1 MISRRL
7 FLTGAATAAT
17 ALTYPAWG
25 SALSPDATAAPAT
38 CELALQN
45 KSLPGTV
52 RAYVTGHEQ
61 GTDRWVLLKPDGGV
75 YHPDS
80 PAAPQTPL
88 PVDCAIPLGAAG
100 SAPKVL
106 TLPQMY
112 GARVYFV
119 RDDTLDFFLNPGPS
133 LVEPAFATST
143 DANYGKTWS
152 FCEFTFN
159 SDQLYANISYVDL
172 VTALPIG
179 LTLEGDAT
187 HTVAPL
193 PDGAVEKIAADLAAQ
208 TAKDGQPWDKLVIR
222 GGDGKVLRVISPQNL
237 MAPYF
242 DRPDQMPFR
251 DVWDSYVDQV
261 WEKYRTTD
269 LKIDLQGGRGV
280 FTGRVSGDT
289 PHLQRRA
296 QLPQARLEGHLHLQ
310 PRPVHQQPGRPRRQ
324 EGPPRPS
331 RRRVQP
337 EHHAD
342 PPRAAERH
350 HDGRLLPGRR
360 HQPLVAGRARQ
371 LAHRVRLPVRRRAS
385 RRAARRVRRGA
396 RREPAALHRQRRI
409 LKCSPPFASSGRRF
423 PPTLRWR
430 AWRHGCA

>member
-100 SAPKVL
+100 SAPKIL

-119 RDDTLDFFLNPGPS
+119 RDNTLDFFLNPGPS

-289 PHLQRRA
+289 LTFNGGHSFPKPASKDIFTCNHGPFTNNPGDPDDKKGL
-296 QLPQARLEGHLHLQ
+296 LARLAAGFNRSIMLTHPEQ
-310 PRPVHQQPGRPRRQ
+310 PNGTTTADYYQGDVTNHWSRVVHANSPIGYAFPYDDVRPDGQPDVSGAAHDGNPRRFTVSV
-324 EGPPRPS
+324 GS
-331 RRRVQP
+331 
-337 EHHAD
+337 
-342 PPRAAERH
+342 
-350 HDGRLLPGRR
+350 
-360 HQPLVAGRARQ
+360 
-371 LAHRVRLPVRRRAS
+371 
-385 RRAARRVRRGA
+385 
-396 RREPAALHRQRRI
+396 
-409 LKCSPPFASSGRRF
+409 
-423 PPTLRWR
+423 
-430 AWRHGCA
+430 

>member
-1 MISRRL
+1 MISRRK
-7 FLTGAATAAT
+7 FLAGTGATVATAAASLTVPSWT
-17 ALTYPAWG
+17 AG
-25 SALSPDATAAPAT
+25 AAPTT
-38 CELALQN
+38 CELALEN
-45 KSLPGTV
+45 TSLSGTV

-61 GTDRWVLLKPDGGV
+61 ATGNWVLLRADGSV
-75 YHPDS
+75 YRPTS
-80 PAAPQTPL
+80 PSAPQSPL

-100 SAPKVL
+100 SAPKVV

-133 LVEPAFATST
+133 LVEPAFATEA

-152 FCEFTFN
+152 FAEFTFN

-193 PDGAVEKIAADLAAQ
+193 PDGAVDRIAADLAAQ
-208 TAKDGQPWDKLVIR
+208 AAKDGQPWDKLVIK

-251 DVWDSYVDQV
+251 DVWTAYIDRV
-261 WEKYRTTD
+261 WSTYSSTD

-289 PHLQRRA
+289 LTFNGGHTFTKPVSKDIFTCNHGPFTNNPADSDDKKGL
-296 QLPQARLEGHLHLQ
+296 LARLAAGFNRSIMLTHPEQ
-310 PRPVHQQPGRPRRQ
+310 PNGTTTADYYTDATTNHWSRIVHANSPIGYAFPYDDVRPDGQPDVSGAAHDGNPRRFTVSV
-324 EGPPRPS
+324 GS
-331 RRRVQP
+331 
-337 EHHAD
+337 
-342 PPRAAERH
+342 
-350 HDGRLLPGRR
+350 
-360 HQPLVAGRARQ
+360 
-371 LAHRVRLPVRRRAS
+371 
-385 RRAARRVRRGA
+385 
-396 RREPAALHRQRRI
+396 
-409 LKCSPPFASSGRRF
+409 
-423 PPTLRWR
+423 
-430 AWRHGCA
+430 

>member
-119 RDDTLDFFLNPGPS
+119 RDNTLDFFLNPGPS

-208 TAKDGQPWDKLVIR
+208 TAKDGQPWDRLVIR

-289 PHLQRRA
+289 LTFNGGHSFPKPASKDIFTCNHGPFTNNPGDPDDKKGL
-296 QLPQARLEGHLHLQ
+296 LARLAAGFNRSIMLTHPEQ
-310 PRPVHQQPGRPRRQ
+310 PNGTTTADYYQGDVTNHWSRVVHANSPIGYAFPYDDVRPDGQPDVSGAAHDGNPRRFTVTV
-324 EGPPRPS
+324 GS
-331 RRRVQP
+331 
-337 EHHAD
+337 
-342 PPRAAERH
+342 
-350 HDGRLLPGRR
+350 
-360 HQPLVAGRARQ
+360 
-371 LAHRVRLPVRRRAS
+371 
-385 RRAARRVRRGA
+385 
-396 RREPAALHRQRRI
+396 
-409 LKCSPPFASSGRRF
+409 
-423 PPTLRWR
+423 
-430 AWRHGCA
+430 

>member
-1 MISRRL
+1 MISRRS
-7 FLTGAATAAT
+7 FLTGAAALGAT
-17 ALTYPAWG
+17 ASYPAWG
-25 SALSPDATAAPAT
+25 SALSPGAEAAPAT
-38 CELALQN
+38 CELALKN
-45 KSLPGTV
+45 ASLPGTV

-61 GTDRWVLLKPDGGV
+61 STGNWMLLRADGSV
-75 YHPDS
+75 YRPES
-80 PAAPQTPL
+80 PSAPQTPL

-119 RDDTLDFFLNPGPS
+119 RDDTLDFFLNPGPG
-133 LVEPAFATST
+133 LVEPAFATPT

-159 SDQLYANISYVDL
+159 SQQLFANISYVDL

-193 PDGAVEKIAADLAAQ
+193 PDGAVDKIASGLAAQ
-208 TAKDGQPWDKLVIR
+208 AAKDGQPWDKLVIR
-222 GGDGKVLRVISPQNL
+222 DSGGDVLRVISPQNL

-242 DRPDQMPFR
+242 DRPAEMPFR
-251 DVWDSYVDQV
+251 DVWNSYIDQM

-289 PHLQRRA
+289 LTFNGGHTFAKPTSKDIFTCNHGPFANNPGDPDDKKGL
-296 QLPQARLEGHLHLQ
+296 LARLAAGFNRSIMLTHASQ
-310 PRPVHQQPGRPRRQ
+310 PNGATAADYYNATTTNHWARVVHANSPIGYTFPYDDVRPDGEPDVSGAAHDGNPRRFTVTV
-324 EGPPRPS
+324 GS
-331 RRRVQP
+331 
-337 EHHAD
+337 
-342 PPRAAERH
+342 
-350 HDGRLLPGRR
+350 
-360 HQPLVAGRARQ
+360 
-371 LAHRVRLPVRRRAS
+371 
-385 RRAARRVRRGA
+385 
-396 RREPAALHRQRRI
+396 
-409 LKCSPPFASSGRRF
+409 
-423 PPTLRWR
+423 
-430 AWRHGCA
+430 

>member
-25 SALSPDATAAPAT
+25 SALSPEAKAAPAT

-80 PAAPQTPL
+80 PSAPQTPL

-100 SAPKVL
+100 SAPKIL

-119 RDDTLDFFLNPGPS
+119 RDNTLDFFLNPGPA

-193 PDGAVEKIAADLAAQ
+193 PDGAVDRIAADLAAQ

-242 DRPDQMPFR
+242 DRPDEMPFR
-251 DVWDSYVDQV
+251 DVWNSYVDQV

-289 PHLQRRA
+289 LTFNGGHTFPKPASKDIFTCNHGPFTNNPGDPDDKKGL
-296 QLPQARLEGHLHLQ
+296 LARLAAGFNRSIMLTHPEQ
-310 PRPVHQQPGRPRRQ
+310 PNGTTTADYYQGDVTNHWSRVVHANSPIGYAFPYDDVRPDGQPDVSGAAHDGNPRRFTVSV
-324 EGPPRPS
+324 GS
-331 RRRVQP
+331 
-337 EHHAD
+337 
-342 PPRAAERH
+342 
-350 HDGRLLPGRR
+350 
-360 HQPLVAGRARQ
+360 
-371 LAHRVRLPVRRRAS
+371 
-385 RRAARRVRRGA
+385 
-396 RREPAALHRQRRI
+396 
-409 LKCSPPFASSGRRF
+409 
-423 PPTLRWR
+423 
-430 AWRHGCA
+430 

>member
-25 SALSPDATAAPAT
+25 SALSPEAKAAPAT

-80 PAAPQTPL
+80 PSAPQTPL

-100 SAPKVL
+100 SAPKIL

-119 RDDTLDFFLNPGPS
+119 RDNTLDFFLNPGPA

-193 PDGAVEKIAADLAAQ
+193 PDGAVDRIAADLAAQ

-242 DRPDQMPFR
+242 DRPDEMPFR
-251 DVWDSYVDQV
+251 DVWNSYVDQV

-289 PHLQRRA
+289 LTFNGGHTFPKPASKDIFTCNHGPFTNNPGDPDDKKGL
-296 QLPQARLEGHLHLQ
+296 LARLAAGFNRSIMLTHPEQ
-310 PRPVHQQPGRPRRQ
+310 PNGTTTADYYQGVTNHWSRVVHANSPIGYAFPYDDVRPDGQPDVSGAAHDGNPRRFTVSV
-324 EGPPRPS
+324 GS
-331 RRRVQP
+331 
-337 EHHAD
+337 
-342 PPRAAERH
+342 
-350 HDGRLLPGRR
+350 
-360 HQPLVAGRARQ
+360 
-371 LAHRVRLPVRRRAS
+371 
-385 RRAARRVRRGA
+385 
-396 RREPAALHRQRRI
+396 
-409 LKCSPPFASSGRRF
+409 
-423 PPTLRWR
+423 
-430 AWRHGCA
+430 

>member
-25 SALSPDATAAPAT
+25 SALSPDADAAPAT

-80 PAAPQTPL
+80 PSAPQTPL

-119 RDDTLDFFLNPGPS
+119 RDNTLDFFLNPGPA

-143 DANYGKTWS
+143 DANYAKTWS

-193 PDGAVEKIAADLAAQ
+193 PDGAVDRIAADLAAQ

-242 DRPDQMPFR
+242 DRPDEMPFR

-269 LKIDLQGGRGV
+269 LKIDLQGGRSV

-289 PHLQRRA
+289 LTFNGGHSFPKPASKDIFTCNHGPFTNNPGDPDDKKGL
-296 QLPQARLEGHLHLQ
+296 LARLAAGFNRSIMLTHPEQ
-310 PRPVHQQPGRPRRQ
+310 PNGTTTADYYQGDVTNHWSRVVHANSPIGYAFPYDDVRPDGQPDVSGAAHDGNPRRFTVSV
-324 EGPPRPS
+324 GS
-331 RRRVQP
+331 
-337 EHHAD
+337 
-342 PPRAAERH
+342 
-350 HDGRLLPGRR
+350 
-360 HQPLVAGRARQ
+360 
-371 LAHRVRLPVRRRAS
+371 
-385 RRAARRVRRGA
+385 
-396 RREPAALHRQRRI
+396 
-409 LKCSPPFASSGRRF
+409 
-423 PPTLRWR
+423 
-430 AWRHGCA
+430 